1 MCKMMED
8 MRNETAT
15 AARFDERLESIRNV
29 ISSFGVEEEE
39 AMDALEI
46 PQSEREK
53 LREVLRA

>member
-15 AARFDERLESIRNV
+15 AVRFDERLESIRNV

-39 AMDALEI
+39 AMDALKI

>member
-15 AARFDERLESIRNV
+15 AVRFDERLESIRNV